1 MGTLSLFLEMENPML
16 YIVTP
21 QKTVKTLQNLAKK
34 RHQETGE
41 KHIDCLEIEAKI
53 AGYHSW
59 HHVTKCAK
67 RTGSKVMQINFIEE
81 CQKVLDD
88 EFEGKQTFIGLYHNE
103 INTTFYVF
111 STGEGDVWL
120 IEPIE
125 RLALCLMWHQEPQ
138 TIFIEET
145 GERFEIEWDG
155 TFEIREMGLPIIG
168 QTQPE
173 CFYVATEHPKIKTR
187 SIFSINYPIDTIKTL
202 VKESHSAV

>member
-1 MGTLSLFLEMENPML
+1 MSFT
-16 YIVTP
+16 
-21 QKTVKTLQNLAKK
+21 
-34 RHQETGE
+34 
-41 KHIDCLEIEAKI
+41 
-53 AGYHSW
+53 YHSNLN
-59 HHVTKCAK
+59 TKQMYLPPYMVRILCWP
-67 RTGSKVMQINFIEE
+67 
-81 CQKVLDD
+81 LDD

-125 RLALCLMWHQEPQ
+125 RLALCLMWHHEPQ

-202 VKESHSAV
+202 IKESHSAT